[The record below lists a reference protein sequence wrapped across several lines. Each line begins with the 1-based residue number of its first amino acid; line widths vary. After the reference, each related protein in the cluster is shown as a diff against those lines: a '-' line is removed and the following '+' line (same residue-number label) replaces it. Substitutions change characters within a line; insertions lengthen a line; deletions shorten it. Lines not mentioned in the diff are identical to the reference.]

1 MKTANDGAAAKER
14 EMRDA
19 SLSLTEELAAV
30 QRQLASER
38 SASTE
43 RGQPCSFSPKS
54 SRRALTPTGLT
65 TLPKLK
71 LCK

>member
-43 RGQPCSFSPKS
+43 RG
-54 SRRALTPTGLT
+54 
-65 TLPKLK
+65 
-71 LCK
+71 